1 MRLLDP
7 SLVEHPYPEYAR
19 WRSDQ
24 PVWWAEDVQG
34 WVLSRHDDVRA
45 VLKQSEAFS
54 SAAMGGQVPLPLLC
68 DDPPRHTQLR
78 KLVDRAF
85 TTRRL
90 RDLEAEVD
98 LLARDLV
105 DAIPAGEPV
114 DIVRALT
121 QPLPVAVI
129 ARMMGI
135 PVERAADFKRWSD
148 ALTSTVADATP
159 ESRQRDIAEMAA
171 YFHALIGER
180 RARPGADLV
189 SAVVNAEV
197 DGAHLAD
204 QDIVGFNML
213 LLIAGNE
220 TTTNLLGNMLNTLVD
235 RPQVY
240 ARLVRE
246 PELIP
251 AAVDEA
257 LRFDSPVQFLRR
269 TLTKPAT
276 FHGQPMAVGDTVTVL
291 TGSAN
296 RDEQVYTNA
305 DVYDIDRQKVNHH
318 SFGFGIHFCIGAPL
332 ARLEAQCAIWHLV
345 RRFAHL
351 TRGTGTNERIGSFLL
366 RGFHHLWL
374 EFRG

>member
-135 PVERAADFKRWSD
+135 PVERAADFKRRLPDVFRIVFDPARLWKELSKLLLSD
-148 ALTSTVADATP
+148 
-159 ESRQRDIAEMAA
+159 RKN
-171 YFHALIGER
+171 
-180 RARPGADLV
+180 RAILSKQYRPGTCGPLIKRK
-189 SAVVNAEV
+189 NA
-197 DGAHLAD
+197 GRH
-204 QDIVGFNML
+204 VG
-213 LLIAGNE
+213 I
-220 TTTNLLGNMLNTLVD
+220 
-235 RPQVY
+235 
-240 ARLVRE
+240 
-246 PELIP
+246 
-251 AAVDEA
+251 
-257 LRFDSPVQFLRR
+257 
-269 TLTKPAT
+269 
-276 FHGQPMAVGDTVTVL
+276 FHKSYG
-291 TGSAN
+291 
-296 RDEQVYTNA
+296 
-305 DVYDIDRQKVNHH
+305 
-318 SFGFGIHFCIGAPL
+318 
-332 ARLEAQCAIWHLV
+332 
-345 RRFAHL
+345 
-351 TRGTGTNERIGSFLL
+351 
-366 RGFHHLWL
+366 
-374 EFRG
+374 